1 VSSGC
6 ESGQWPLS
14 DIIGTH
20 EVKQHQGCL
29 KSNMDTLSMKEGSL
43 SCFDLPIHGA
53 FCCTLGTVGKLL
65 RTRGAPNWFHDF

>member
-20 EVKQHQGCL
+20 EVKE
-29 KSNMDTLSMKEGSL
+29 KKT
-43 SCFDLPIHGA
+43 
-53 FCCTLGTVGKLL
+53 
-65 RTRGAPNWFHDF
+65 APRLFEK